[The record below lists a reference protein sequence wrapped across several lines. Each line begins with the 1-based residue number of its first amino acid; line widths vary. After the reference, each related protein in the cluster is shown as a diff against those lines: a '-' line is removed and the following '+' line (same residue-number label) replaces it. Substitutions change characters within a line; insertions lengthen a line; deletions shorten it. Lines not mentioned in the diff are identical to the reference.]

1 MTYDDFDTQIQCD
14 EFAPE
19 HGMDDFDDDLDLDF
33 DVQLPDDD
41 DILLFD
47 EDGGLTAD
55 AYAMLSLMDDNGEFA
70 S

>member
-1 MTYDDFDTQIQCD
+1 
-14 EFAPE
+14 EPE
-19 HGMDDFDDDLDLDF
+19 LGMDDFDDDLDLDF